1 MSVMRLGYVH
11 ARETDLDKAVAY
23 YTDVLGLQEVAH
35 QDGRHYF
42 KCWDEYDHHSLAVE
56 NGGVGLV
63 KMGYKVASVDEL
75 ADIEKNAERFGV
87 SVGRVAAG
95 ENLGIGQAVRCT
107 LPSEHVLEL
116 YAEAEQSGTQVG
128 VLNPDPWPS
137 ERPAAGIGP
146 DRLDHLLLTADDV
159 QTNVDFFTRVLG
171 FRMSERIIPD
181 PDNEELLGAFL
192 FCSNKAHD
200 IAFVK
205 GPNGKLHHFAF
216 WLDSWNDILRAGDIL
231 GRNDVDIDFGPARHG
246 ITRGTTIYFLGPNGN
261 RNEVFSGGYMT
272 YADFPCITW
281 TADQIGR
288 AIFSIHREVN
298 DRFNTHVT

>member
-1 MSVMRLGYVH
+1 MSVMRLGFVQ
-11 ARETDLDKAVAY
+11 ARETDLDKATEY
-23 YTDVLGLQEVAH
+23 YTNVLGLQEVARK
-35 QDGRHYF
+35 DGKHYF
-42 KCWDEYDHHSLAVE
+42 KCWDEYDHHSVVVE
-56 NGGVGLV
+56 NGGLGLV
-63 KMGYKVASVDEL
+63 KMGYKVENQNDL
-75 ADIEKNAERFGV
+75 AQLEKAIEAFGLPVRRV
-87 SVGRVAAG
+87 SRG
-95 ENLGIGQAVRCT
+95 ENLGLGQALRCT
-107 LPSEHVLEL
+107 LPSDHVLEL

-128 VLNPDPWPS
+128 SFNPDPWPV
-137 ERPAAGIGP
+137 EQKGISP
-146 DRLDHLLLTADDV
+146 QRLDHILLTAEDV
-159 QTNVDFFTRVLG
+159 KTNADFFIKALG

-181 PDNEELLGAFL
+181 LQNQEPLAAFL

-231 GRNDVDIDFGPARHG
+231 GRNGLKIDFGPARHG
-246 ITRGTTIYFLGPNGN
+246 ITRGTTIYFFGPNGN

-288 AIFSIHREVN
+288 AIFYIHQEVN
-298 DRFNTHVT
+298 ERFSNYLT